1 VANNLDEVMPKILA
15 QGLKCL
21 RQNAIMTRLVT
32 RDYQGEAAQKGD
44 VINIPLSSALTVSDV
59 SPSVAYVT
67 GEDAVPTKVQV
78 TLDFWKRSGFYMT
91 DKDLKEA
98 MDGHVMRQA
107 EEAVKALSNAVDS
120 FILGKHVGIY
130 SAVGAAGSTPF
141 NGSLTDAKNARVKLN
156 KQLAP
161 QDGLVGVLNPDAEG
175 NLGIVPEV
183 LSAEKRGDAQG
194 IIKGVVGEK
203 LGFKWYMDQNIASGG
218 YTPGTA
224 WVTGYTVSSISV
236 AAGDTTLNI
245 TNTTAAGSIK
255 VGDIFTV
262 GGSSQQYVVTVTATF
277 SATVP
282 MAISFK
288 PALASAASAGVA
300 LTVIGTAYAANLAFH
315 PNAFAWVSRP
325 LGDIDGLGN
334 NISAMTDPI
343 SGITLRVEAQRQN
356 KQTLVE
362 FDILGGAALIRD
374 ALAVK
379 ILG

>member
-15 QGLKCL
+15 QGMKCL
-21 RQNAIMTRLVT
+21 RQNAIMSRLVT

-44 VINIPLSSALTVSDV
+44 VINIPLSSALTVADV

-78 TLDFWKRSGFYMT
+78 TLDFWKKSGFYMT

-130 SAVGAAGSTPF
+130 GAAGTAGSTPF

-161 QDGLVGVLNPDAEG
+161 SDGLVGVLNPDAEG

-183 LSAEKRGDAQG
+183 LRADERGDNQG

-203 LGFKWYMDQNIASGG
+203 LGFRWYMDQNVTT
-218 YTPGTA
+218 YTPGSA

-255 VGDIFTV
+255 IGDIFTL

-288 PALASAASAGVA
+288 PALVSAHSAAVA
-300 LTVIGTAYAANLAFH
+300 LTVIGTAYVANLAFH
-315 PNAFAWVSRP
+315 RDAFAWASRP
-325 LGDIDGLGN
+325 LGDISGLGN
-334 NISAMTDPI
+334 AVQSVADPI
-343 SGITLRVEAQRQN
+343 SGIALRLEVSRQN
-356 KQTLVE
+356 KQTMFE
-362 FDILGGAALIRD
+362 YDILGGANLIRRE
-374 ALAVK
+374 LACK

>member
-1 VANNLDEVMPKILA
+1 
-15 QGLKCL
+15 
-21 RQNAIMTRLVT
+21 
-32 RDYQGEAAQKGD
+32 
-44 VINIPLSSALTVSDV
+44 
-59 SPSVAYVT
+59 
-67 GEDAVPTKVQV
+67 
-78 TLDFWKRSGFYMT
+78 
-91 DKDLKEA
+91 
-98 MDGHVMRQA
+98 
-107 EEAVKALSNAVDS
+107 
-120 FILGKHVGIY
+120 
-130 SAVGAAGSTPF
+130 
-141 NGSLTDAKNARVKLN
+141 
-156 KQLAP
+156 
-161 QDGLVGVLNPDAEG
+161 VLNPDAEG

>member
-1 VANNLDEVMPKILA
+1 
-15 QGLKCL
+15 
-21 RQNAIMTRLVT
+21 
-32 RDYQGEAAQKGD
+32 
-44 VINIPLSSALTVSDV
+44 
-59 SPSVAYVT
+59 
-67 GEDAVPTKVQV
+67 
-78 TLDFWKRSGFYMT
+78 
-91 DKDLKEA
+91 
-98 MDGHVMRQA
+98 MRQA

-130 SAVGAAGSTPF
+130 GAAGTAGSTPF

-161 QDGLVGVLNPDAEG
+161 SDGLVGVLNPDAEG

-183 LSAEKRGDAQG
+183 LRADERGDNQG

-203 LGFKWYMDQNIASGG
+203 LGFRWYMDQNVTT
-218 YTPGTA
+218 YTPGSA

-255 VGDIFTV
+255 VGDIFTI
-262 GGSSQQYVVTVTATF
+262 GGASQQYVVTVTATF

-288 PALASAASAGVA
+288 PALLSAASAGVA
-300 LTVIGTAYAANLAFH
+300 LTVIGTAYTANLAFH

-334 NISAMTDPI
+334 SISAMTDPI

>member
-15 QGLKCL
+15 QGMKCL
-21 RQNAIMTRLVT
+21 RQNAIMSRLVT

-44 VINIPLSSALTVSDV
+44 VINIPLSSALTVADV

-78 TLDFWKRSGFYMT
+78 TLDFWKKSGFYMT

-130 SAVGAAGSTPF
+130 GAAGTAGSTPF

-161 QDGLVGVLNPDAEG
+161 SDGLVGVLNPDAEG

-183 LSAEKRGDAQG
+183 LRADERGDNQG

-203 LGFKWYMDQNIASGG
+203 LGFRWYMDQNVTT
-218 YTPGTA
+218 YTPGSA

-255 VGDIFTV
+255 VGDIFTI
-262 GGSSQQYVVTVTATF
+262 GGASQQYVVTVTATF

-288 PALASAASAGVA
+288 PALLSAASAGVA
-300 LTVIGTAYAANLAFH
+300 LTVIGTAYTANLAFH

-334 NISAMTDPI
+334 SISAMTDPI